1 MFTCPKRPCTRCQQM
16 GHVKTY
22 CDVAIEA
29 ANQVSK
35 ARVQRNKAMTIKNTG
50 RFAISMNYD
59 GQDGPVSGREG
70 ESTSPALGKVILPDG
85 QSDETGKGAMR
96 RVRIDDLLNPK

>member
-35 ARVQRNKAMTIKNTG
+35 ARVQRNKAMTTKNAG
-50 RFAISMNYD
+50 KFAVSRNCY
-59 GQDGPVSGREG
+59 GQDVPVSEHEG
-70 ESTSPALGKVILPDG
+70 ESTTPTLERVILPDRQG
-85 QSDETGKGAMR
+85 EETGKGASR
-96 RVRIDDLLNPK
+96 RVRIGDLLNPK

>member
-29 ANQVSK
+29 ASQVSK
-35 ARVQRNKAMTIKNTG
+35 ARMQRNKAMTIKNAA
-50 RFAISMNYD
+50 RFAVSRNCNV
-59 GQDGPVSGREG
+59 QDGPVSEHEG
-70 ESTSPALGKVILPDG
+70 GSTSPALGEVILPDRR
-85 QSDETGKGAMR
+85 SEETGKGAMR
-96 RVRIDDLLNPK
+96 SVRIDDLLNPK